1 MASKSDL
8 SVVIDIGTSKLIAM
22 AGRATAEGKMEIL
35 GIARSASKGIK
46 RGVIFNLADAIDAV
60 TGVLEILDDQLEDEI
75 TTVHVAYA
83 GKDMITVDYKAS
95 RFTGE
100 GGVVSNFDI
109 EELYREAQNAELQEG
124 LKILK
129 VIPTSFI
136 IDDEIKELKPVG
148 VTGKKI
154 EARYKLLLIP
164 EVHLQNLR
172 RVFESVGVELG
183 EVYHSSLALASAVL
197 PKQEKEMGTV
207 VLDIGAGTSNLA
219 VYHDNVLMHT
229 AVVPFAGDVITHDLK
244 CGCATFL
251 EKAELLKVKYGQALG
266 DQIKHEDTITIAKDN
281 GWEPKKITIRSL
293 AYIIQARL
301 EEIVECVN
309 REIEK
314 SGVKDDLGTG
324 VVITGGTA
332 NLENIITLVKYHTGM
347 DARKAHSIIHPVNQK
362 EEVKDSAMFTALGA
376 LTLTLAKTEIPARI
390 LPEPPRSKKPGWGIF
405 KGALQGALNLFDDDN
420 EDLELN

>member
-8 SVVIDIGTSKLIAM
+8 SVVIDIGTSKLAAM
-22 AGRATAEGKMEIL
+22 AGRATPEGKMEIL
-35 GIARSASKGIK
+35 GIARVASKGIK
-46 RGVIFNLADAIDAV
+46 RGVIFNLADAIESV
-60 TGVLEILDDQLEDEI
+60 TNVLELLDDQIEDEI
-75 TTVHVAYA
+75 ETVNVAYG
-83 GKDMITVDYKAS
+83 GKDMIMVDYKAS

-109 EELYREAQNAELQEG
+109 DEMYNEAQNANLKEG

-129 VIPTSFI
+129 VIPASFV

-154 EARYKLLLIP
+154 DAYYKLLVIP
-164 EVHLQNLR
+164 EVLLQNLR
-172 RVFESVGVELG
+172 RVFDSVGVELG
-183 EVYHSSLALASAVL
+183 EVYHSSLAVAAAVL
-197 PKQEKEMGTV
+197 PKHEKEMGTV

-229 AVVPFAGDVITHDLK
+229 AVVPFAGDVITNDLK

-266 DQIKHEDTITIAKDN
+266 DQIKHEDTITIAKNN
-281 GWEPKKITIRSL
+281 GWEPKRITIRSL

-309 REIEK
+309 TEIEK
-314 SGVKDDLGTG
+314 SGVKEDLGTG

-347 DARKAHSIIHPVNQK
+347 DARMAHSVIHPVNRKQ
-362 EEVKDSAMFTALGA
+362 EVKDPALFTALGA
-376 LTLTLAKTEIPARI
+376 LTLSLAKEEVPSRI
-390 LPEPPRSKKPGWGIF
+390 LPESTRTKKPGWGLF
-405 KGALQGALNLFDDDN
+405 KGALQGALNLFEDDN